1 MENLI
6 TSTKDYPFDDIK
18 LKMPRALQGGTYT
31 SNLEINDGPL
41 VIQTPKCKTKNG
53 IHKTAK
59 HLYCDLLLNNDN
71 KDFIDWLDTLQE
83 KIRYLILKN
92 ADNWFHE
99 APTIDE
105 IEYNWNNSI
114 RTYKSNYLIR
124 SFVHKTK
131 GLNKVSLQIYDTD
144 ENELT
149 IEDIDSNKNVIC
161 ILEIVGLKFSSSSFH
176 LEICLRQVMV
186 INDKPIFNKCLIK
199 FNNKSVSG
207 EKNNNLENLLSEN
220 LEKTTNENIK
230 NIVDNS
236 EEQEQE
242 QENIKFEITES
253 NNTENLNNEQ
263 TSEKIEK
270 YKEEQN
276 PLDVGETPEPIN
288 ENNENIDKNNIID
301 EESELEESVNNK
313 EEKDSLEKSNVL
325 EEFELNLDN
334 TESIQLKDPT
344 EVYLDIYKKARE
356 KAKKL
361 KLETIKA
368 YLEAKRIKELYMLDN
383 LDSSSED
390 EEDYEDELFSEN

>member
-1 MENLI
+1 MDNII
-6 TSTKDYPFDDIK
+6 TNTKDYPFDDIK

-31 SNLEINDGPL
+31 SNLEIHDGPL

-71 KDFIDWLDTLQE
+71 KEFIDWLESLQE
-83 KIRYLILKN
+83 KIRSLILEN

-144 ENELT
+144 ENELS

-161 ILEIVGLKFSSSSFH
+161 ILEIIGLKFSSSSFH
-176 LEICLRQVMV
+176 LEIALRQVMV
-186 INDKPIFNKCLIK
+186 INEKPIFNKCLIK

-207 EKNNNLENLLSEN
+207 EKNNLEKSLSEN
-220 LEKTTNENIK
+220 LEKTQNENIK
-230 NIVDNS
+230 NIVDSS
-236 EEQEQE
+236 EEQE
-242 QENIKFEITES
+242 NVKLEITES
-253 NNTENLNNEQ
+253 NTTEELD
-263 TSEKIEK
+263 TEKNS
-270 YKEEQN
+270 KEETV
-276 PLDVGETPEPIN
+276 LDSNSISEPNKENDEIVKN
-288 ENNENIDKNNIID
+288 KENNEKNNIEQEIPEEDTTTND
-301 EESELEESVNNK
+301 EK
-313 EEKDSLEKSNVL
+313 ENDSLEKSDVL

-383 LDSSSED
+383 LDSSSEE